1 MRDFVAH
8 DRRELVWHAW
18 LLENAIATGGPRPL
32 FVFMSTI
39 STQADDSD
47 GLELRIATDSRNQME
62 TVHPRPRPGRDTGV
76 RVLAAQGFQRVLSVN
91 RGHHFERDG
100 EKLGVH
106 LTG

>member
-18 LLENAIATGGPRPL
+18 LLENAIANGGPRPL

-39 STQADDSD
+39 STQADDWD
-47 GLELRIATDSRNQME
+47 GLELRIATHSRNQLE
-62 TVHPRPRPGRDTGV
+62 TVHPRQRQVRDNDV
-76 RVLAAQGFQRVLSVN
+76 RGLAAQGFQRVLSVN
-91 RGHHFERDG
+91 RGHHFELDG

-106 LTG
+106 L